1 MGIFVFLYLYVG
13 KNSVFEQYGI
23 INATLS
29 FEKYKEVKIIF
40 EKIGKITVSV
50 IVSIVVGVLAAV
62 LTLII
67 VEITPEAVGGDSRS
81 IGILYSAIFL
91 AAWPI
96 CLVVTIY
103 KTRHTAKDT
112 PLSLCLL
119 VSLLLALGVNLVML
133 VVIPLLYKI
142 LTLAPSIP
150 AYAKVVFLIVFAV
163 ALVASIK
170 TLEVKNGKEKMTK
183 DN

>member
-1 MGIFVFLYLYVG
+1 M
-13 KNSVFEQYGI
+13 
-23 INATLS
+23 
-29 FEKYKEVKIIF
+29 F

-67 VEITPEAVGGDSRS
+67 VEITPGAVGGDSRS